1 MPPFHSQRA
10 IIKAIDTS
18 GHCTQAR
25 RKREKTT
32 DFPVIKVPFPE
43 SSCSRFGL
51 GRKGGAFL
59 LDHLDLVSLP
69 GPHFLGSR
77 EQHLLW
83 SVETSY
89 HEEKLSCDLE
99 LLLRG

>member
-1 MPPFHSQRA
+1 MPPSHSQRA
-10 IIKAIDTS
+10 IIKAISTS

-25 RKREKTT
+25 RKRKKTT
-32 DFPVIKVPFPE
+32 DFPVIKASLPE
-43 SSCSRFGL
+43 SSSSRFGL

-59 LDHLDLVSLP
+59 LDHLVSLP

-77 EQHLLW
+77 EKHLLW
-83 SVETSY
+83 NMETSY
-89 HEEKLSCDLE
+89 YEEKLSCDLE